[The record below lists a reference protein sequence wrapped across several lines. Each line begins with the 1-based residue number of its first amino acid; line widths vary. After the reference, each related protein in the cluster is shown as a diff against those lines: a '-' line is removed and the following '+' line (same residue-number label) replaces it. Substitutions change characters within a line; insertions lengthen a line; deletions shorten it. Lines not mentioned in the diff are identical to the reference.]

1 MYDLYHRKMYIN
13 SFIFYNRCTIFI
25 SFLYDLFRIF
35 FFNKM
40 AGKHKNKKTNNHKN
54 NSSSNNFAPKLSEQD
69 LCDLVS

>member
-1 MYDLYHRKMYIN
+1 
-13 SFIFYNRCTIFI
+13 
-25 SFLYDLFRIF
+25 
-35 FFNKM
+35 M